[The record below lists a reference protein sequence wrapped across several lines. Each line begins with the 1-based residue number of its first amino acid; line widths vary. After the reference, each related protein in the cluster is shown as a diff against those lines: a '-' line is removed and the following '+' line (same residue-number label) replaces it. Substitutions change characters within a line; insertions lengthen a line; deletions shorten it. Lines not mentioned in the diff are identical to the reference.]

1 MGVKGLIILTSVKP
15 LGHLNV
21 SPKGLFV
28 VFSTCIEQSLKVE
41 MLKENQE

>member
-1 MGVKGLIILTSVKP
+1 MFPWNTAIFISTKP

-28 VFSTCIEQSLKVE
+28 LFSTCIEQSLKAE
-41 MLKENQE
+41 ILKKN